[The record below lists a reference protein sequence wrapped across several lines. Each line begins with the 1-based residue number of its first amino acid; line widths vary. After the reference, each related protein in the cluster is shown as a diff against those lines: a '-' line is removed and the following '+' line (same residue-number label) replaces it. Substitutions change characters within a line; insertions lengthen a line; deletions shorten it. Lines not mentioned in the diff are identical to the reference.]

1 MKEQFNYQEYQKRLD
16 RQEFITRVNQVLS
29 GELDETSI
37 LTKDPKEIEQWLA
50 EDLGERTKELTVEN
64 LRGVQHN
71 EEGNVANSDFE
82 VIIKKK
88 SE

>member
-1 MKEQFNYQEYQKRLD
+1 MKEQFNYEKYQKRLE

-50 EDLGERTKELTVEN
+50 EDLGERAKELTVEN
-64 LRGVQHN
+64 LRGVQHD